1 MDTKTPA
8 PRLTT
13 ELLSLAGS
21 NLSTPSVSAT
31 STPTLESHEFVGG
44 FAHKLSTNPVP
55 PLSREYPKPA
65 NDIDVKEAL
74 ERQPGRWSIQGQ
86 IKANQIR
93 AQSAALRPDDR
104 ERKARDFE
112 AAKRE
117 LLAFH
122 DSALQKASG
131 AGR

>member
-1 MDTKTPA
+1 MDTKTPN

-13 ELLSLAGS
+13 ESLSLAGS
-21 NLSTPSVSAT
+21 NLSTPSVSTA

-44 FAHKLSTNPVP
+44 FAHRLSINPLP

-65 NDIDVKEAL
+65 NDVDVREAL

-86 IKANQIR
+86 IKANQMR
-93 AQSAALRPDDR
+93 AQSAALRPDDK

-122 DSALQKASG
+122 DSALQKSSG
-131 AGR
+131 TK

>member
-1 MDTKTPA
+1 MDTQTPN

-13 ELLSLAGS
+13 ESLSLANS
-21 NLSTPSVSAT
+21 NFSTPSVSAT

-44 FAHKLSTNPVP
+44 FAHKLLTNPLP
-55 PLSREYPKPA
+55 PLSREYPKPV
-65 NDIDVKEAL
+65 NEIDVKEAL

-86 IKANQIR
+86 MKANQIR
-93 AQSAALRPDDR
+93 AQHAALRPEDKDQ
-104 ERKARDFE
+104 KARDFE

-122 DSALQKASG
+122 DSALQKATG